1 MEYGYARCSTNSNK
15 QDIDRQKRELI
26 LMGIKKENIFWE
38 YGTGERN
45 DREKLQQLFETVKQ
59 GDTIAC
65 TEVSRLSRS
74 TKQLCEILEFVEKN
88 KIKLIVGT
96 FIVDCRN
103 DEIDP
108 MTMGMLRMMAVF
120 AQMERDITIQRIRS
134 GMENAKAKGKQI
146 GRKKTTEDD
155 IPASFFRYYPQY
167 ANGGINLSE
176 FARLTSLSRNSI
188 YKYLKIVEKRRSTK
202 V

>member
-15 QDIDRQKRELI
+15 QDIGRQKRELVKI
-26 LMGIKKENIFWE
+26 GIRKENIFWE

-45 DREKLQQLFETVKQ
+45 DREKLKQLLETVKQ

-74 TKQLCEILEFVEKN
+74 TKQLCEILEFAEKN

-120 AQMERDITIQRIRS
+120 AQMERDITIQRIKS
-134 GMENAKAKGKQI
+134 GMENAKAKGKRI
-146 GRKKTTEDD
+146 GRRKTTEDD
-155 IPASFFRYYPQY
+155 IPQSFFRYYPQFTKE
-167 ANGGINLSE
+167 NINLSE
-176 FARLTSLSRNSI
+176 FARLAGLSRNSV
-188 YKYLKIVEKRRSTK
+188 YKYLKIVEEQ
-202 V
+202 

>member
-1 MEYGYARCSTNSNK
+1 MKQWNMDNVRCSTNSNK

-45 DREKLQQLFETVKQ
+45 DREKLQQLLETVKQ

-103 DEIDP
+103 DDIDP

-120 AQMERDITIQRIRS
+120 VQMERDITIQRIRS

-146 GRKKTTEDD
+146 GRRKTTEDD
-155 IPASFFRYYPQY
+155 IPSSFFRYYPQY
-167 ANGGINLSE
+167 VSGGINLSE
-176 FARLTSLSRNSI
+176 FARLANISRNSI
-188 YKYLKIVEKRRSTK
+188 YKYLKIVERR
-202 V
+202 